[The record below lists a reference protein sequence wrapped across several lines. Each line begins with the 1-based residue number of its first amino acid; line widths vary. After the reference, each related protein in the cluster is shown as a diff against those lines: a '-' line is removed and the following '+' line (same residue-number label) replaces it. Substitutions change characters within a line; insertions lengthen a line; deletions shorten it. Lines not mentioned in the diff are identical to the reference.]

1 MDIESVIEQLE
12 LTIDLIKQNG
22 KDWWDER
29 DIPVLEKAIE
39 ALKKQIPIQVGYKQ
53 KQYGEYFYCP
63 ECRHTVKWIRD
74 YEYCAYC
81 GKAIEFP
88 DLVSKDTNDLWLT
101 EETLEGET

>member
-1 MDIESVIEQLE
+1 MMTNEEAIEILKGIMDDDTDHHIAWACGAS
-12 LTIDLIKQNG
+12 DAFKM
-22 KDWWDER
+22 
-29 DIPVLEKAIE
+29 AIE
-39 ALKKQIPIQVGYKQ
+39 ALEKQIPIQVGYKQ

-101 EETLEGET
+101 EETLECET